1 MRAGVW
7 RAVTAVALLVAGM
20 GLAAGCRSRPA
31 PAAPV
36 RPAYDGPL
44 LTVEQVVAE
53 LAARA
58 GAVRT
63 VWARHDYVVRL
74 LERTRT
80 GERVRTLD
88 GDGVL
93 LMRKPP
99 AGSAASAPVELRL
112 QGSKDV
118 LGTVFDLGS
127 NRERAWLV
135 LYADID
141 TMYWTTLGEADA
153 FDADDGAG
161 DAGEPARMPAR
172 PELLAE
178 VLGVSDWSTDL
189 TRYPTPVM
197 RYESEADAYV
207 LTLVEP
213 APTGLHLVGRREYWV
228 DRATLQV
235 RRVVLRGRDGR
246 EVVRSELADYGE
258 VEGARGG
265 AAEPGAAVGAGR
277 LARDITVVF
286 PQSGTTIR
294 LTLRSVSARRG
305 ALPSDASFRFPDPPP
320 VQRVVRVR

>member
-7 RAVTAVALLVAGM
+7 RAVTAVALLVAGV

-31 PAAPV
+31 PAVPV
-36 RPAYDGPL
+36 RPTYDGPL

-53 LAARA
+53 LAERA

-80 GERVRTLD
+80 GERVRTFD

-93 LMRKPP
+93 LLRKPP
-99 AGSAASAPVELRL
+99 AGSAAPTPMELRL

-141 TMYWTTLGEADA
+141 TMYWTTLGDADT
-153 FDADDGAG
+153 FDADEGAG
-161 DAGEPARMPAR
+161 DSVDPARMPAR

-197 RYESEADAYV
+197 RYESDADAYV

-213 APTGLHLVGRREYWV
+213 APTGLHLIGRREYWV
-228 DRATLQV
+228 DRGTLEV

-258 VEGARGG
+258 VEDVRGG
-265 AAEPGAAVGAGR
+265 RAASGGSGGTGR
-277 LARDITVVF
+277 LARDITVAF